1 MNSQEVEMKYQLV
14 FQFAV
19 GTSEELNS
27 LLALEEI
34 VLCECQK
41 DPSSELDGH
50 DFGMRE
56 FNIFIHTSDPQAAFV
71 TFGNLIR
78 ASRPDLPFAAGYRA
92 FDEDGYTPLWPQ
104 ASNRFSVA

>member
-1 MNSQEVEMKYQLV
+1 M
-14 FQFAV
+14 
-19 GTSEELNS
+19 G
-27 LLALEEI
+27 
-34 VLCECQK
+34 
-41 DPSSELDGH
+41 
-50 DFGMRE
+50 E